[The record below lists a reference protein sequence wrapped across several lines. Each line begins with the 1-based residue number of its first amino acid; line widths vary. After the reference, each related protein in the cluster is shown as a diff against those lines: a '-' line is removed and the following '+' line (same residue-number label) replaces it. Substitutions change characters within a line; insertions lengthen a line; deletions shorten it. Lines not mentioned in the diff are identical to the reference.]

1 MVDGYNNDQ
10 VEHHFMRY
18 ASDINMSNL
27 QDLDQIM
34 TSLRQYLPSLV
45 EEYNIQSIGVFGSYV
60 RHEEKPGSDVDL
72 LVSFNEIPGL
82 LKFIELEN
90 RLSDML
96 GVKVDLVMEEALKPN
111 IARRVLPEVVQI

>member
-1 MVDGYNNDQ
+1 
-10 VEHHFMRY
+10 MRY
-18 ASDINMSNL
+18 VSDITMSNP

-34 TSLRQYLPSLV
+34 TSLRKYLPFLV

-72 LVSFNEIPGL
+72 LVSFDEIPGL